1 MGRRLGIITG
11 SGPEA
16 GIDLWSKVLQEQRIA
31 LGSSYRGDID
41 APDVTMLSVPE
52 LGHSMGLPETA
63 DLVWSHLQPTCERI
77 ASQVD
82 RFAIACNTL
91 YYFEDA
97 INDLDLPAQLVSPV
111 DCVRFESERR
121 DGLPMALLGAAPVT
135 NLAGDTSPY
144 ANLVGSVDLE
154 LHPDPGRVH
163 ALIESIK
170 LEGGSTPILEAEFQA
185 IAAGLESDVA
195 ILACTELPLLATD
208 GIEIDL
214 VDVTSLLARELV
226 NTD

>member
-1 MGRRLGIITG
+1 MGGRLGIITG

-16 GIDLWSKVLQEQRIA
+16 GIDLWSKVLHEQRRV
-31 LGSSYRGDID
+31 LGSSYRGDVD
-41 APDVTMLSVPE
+41 APDVTVLSVPE
-52 LGHSMGLPETA
+52 LGHSMELPDTA
-63 DLVWSHLQPTCERI
+63 DLVWSHLQPACKRL

-97 INDLDLPAQLVSPV
+97 ITALDLPAKLVSPV
-111 DCVRFESERR
+111 ECVRAESQRR
-121 DGLPMALLGAAPVT
+121 DGKPMALLGAAPVT
-135 NLAGDTSPY
+135 NLGGATSPY
-144 ANLVGSVDLE
+144 ASLVDSIELE
-154 LHPDPGRVH
+154 LHSDPARVH

-170 LEGGSTPILEAEFQA
+170 VEGGSTPALEAEFQA
-185 IAAGLESDVA
+185 IADGLQSDVA
-195 ILACTELPLLATD
+195 ILACTELPLLANE

-226 NTD
+226 IAS